1 LFKWAAWTNAPA
13 PKAEGND
20 MPTAPLLPDT
30 APFAQEQIAALNR
43 VISVTTAEQRAW
55 LSGYLA
61 GLQAASGGQTAVPAA
76 PPAKRAPLTILFGT
90 ESGNAEAL
98 AAQARKAAAKLGF
111 AAKAVDMADFSPAQA
126 AATENLLIVASTWGE
141 GDPPQR
147 AIDFYEALMADDAPR
162 FEKTRFAVLALGDRA
177 YAQFCEIG
185 RKIDERLAALGGARV
200 ADRIECDLDF
210 ESPATGWLDSTLGR
224 LNAEVGSKDATAQV
238 ANASVIHVDF
248 ARPAGDAPT
257 RARPFEAEITE
268 TVRLSGSRS
277 TSDTHHVAVSLEGSG
292 IAYEPGDSLGVVPS
306 NDPALVDAVLKAA
319 GLGADEKLRGELTGR
334 LDITTLTARQIED
347 FARETKTPALPAD
360 WAVGRQII
368 DLLETAP
375 SPLTAEQ
382 LTALLR
388 PLPPR
393 YYSIA
398 SSRKAVG
405 EEAHLLVAGL
415 RYTSHGRQRSG
426 VASVDI
432 AARHREGDAL
442 KIFLRPNPHFRL
454 PADNGRP
461 IVMVGPGT
469 GVAPFRG
476 FLQEREA
483 TGATGRNW
491 LVFGHRNYT
500 HDFLYQ
506 LELQDWLKGGVLTR
520 LDVAFSRDQPEKH
533 YVQNTLWDARRDL
546 YAWLKDGAALY
557 VCGDANAMAKDVH
570 AMLLRILADQGRQD
584 DASAKAELDAIRRD
598 GRYLRDVY

>member
-1 LFKWAAWTNAPA
+1 
-13 PKAEGND
+13 
-20 MPTAPLLPDT
+20 MQTAPLLPST
-30 APFAQEQIAALNR
+30 APFHEEQIAALNR

-61 GLQAASGGQTAVPAA
+61 GLQAANDPHAVSPAA

-98 AAQARKAAAKLGF
+98 AAQVRKAATKLGF
-111 AAKAVDMADFSPAQA
+111 APKVIDMADFTPAQA
-126 AATENLLIVASTWGE
+126 AATENLVVIASTWGE

-147 AIDFYEALMADDAPR
+147 AVDFYEALLADDAPR

-177 YAQFCEIG
+177 YAQYCEIG
-185 RKIDERLAALGGARV
+185 RKIDERLAALGGARIT
-200 ADRIECDLDF
+200 DRIDCDLDY
-210 ESPATGWLDSTLGR
+210 ETPATGWIDSTLER
-224 LNAEVGSKDATAQV
+224 LNAEVGVKEV
-238 ANASVIHVDF
+238 GASVIHVDF
-248 ARPAGDAPT
+248 ARPGADAPT

-268 TVRLSGSRS
+268 SIRLTGSRS
-277 TSDTHHVAVSLEGSG
+277 TSDTHHVAVSLEGSA
-292 IAYEPGDSLGVVPS
+292 IQYEPGDSLGVVPS
-306 NDPALVDAVLKAA
+306 NDPALADAVLKAA
-319 GLGADEKLRGELTGR
+319 GLTADAKLRDALIDR
-334 LDITTLTARQIED
+334 LDITTLTVKQMED
-347 FARETKTPALPAD
+347 FARETGATPLPAE
-360 WAVGRQII
+360 WATGRQII

-375 SPLTAEQ
+375 GALTAEQ
-382 LTALLR
+382 LTTLLR

-415 RYTSHGRQRSG
+415 RYTSHGHERAG
-426 VASVDI
+426 VASIDI
-432 AARHREGDAL
+432 TARHREGDKL
-442 KIFLRPNPHFRL
+442 KVFLRPNQHFRL
-454 PADNGRP
+454 PSDEGRP
-461 IVMVGPGT
+461 IIMVGPGT
-469 GVAPFRG
+469 GLAPFRG

-483 TGATGRNW
+483 TAATGRNW

-506 LELQDWLKGGVLTR
+506 LELQDWLKSSLLNR
-520 LDVAFSRDQPEKH
+520 LDVAFSRDQPEKR
-533 YVQNTLWDARRDL
+533 YVQDALWDARGDL

-570 AMLLRILADQGRQD
+570 ATLLRILADQGRQD
-584 DASAKAELDAIRRD
+584 EAAAKAELDGIRRD

>member
-1 LFKWAAWTNAPA
+1 
-13 PKAEGND
+13 
-20 MPTAPLLPDT
+20 MQTAPLLPDT

-61 GLQAASGGQTAVPAA
+61 GLQAANDPGAAVPAA

-98 AAQARKAAAKLGF
+98 AAQARKVAAKLGF
-111 AAKAVDMADFSPAQA
+111 APKVVDMADFSVADA

-147 AIDFYEALMADDAPR
+147 AVDFYEALMADDAPR
-162 FEKTRFAVLALGDRA
+162 FERTRFAVLALGDRA
-177 YAQFCEIG
+177 YVQFCEIG
-185 RKIDERLAALGGARV
+185 RRIDERLAALGGARV
-200 ADRIECDLDF
+200 ADRVECDLDY
-210 ESPATGWLDSTLGR
+210 ETPANGWIDATLAR
-224 LNAEVGSKDATAQV
+224 LNAEVGVKEV
-238 ANASVIHVDF
+238 GASVIHVDF
-248 ARPAGDAPT
+248 ARPGADAPS
-257 RARPFEAEITE
+257 RARPFESEIVDH
-268 TVRLSGSRS
+268 VRLSGSRS

-292 IAYEPGDSLGVVPS
+292 ITYEPGDSLGVVPS
-306 NDPALVDAVLKAA
+306 NDPALADAVLKAA
-319 GLGADEKLRGELTGR
+319 GLGGDAGLRGALIDR
-334 LDITTLTARQIED
+334 LDISTLTGKQVED
-347 FARETKTPALPAD
+347 FVRETGVAAPAAD
-360 WAVGRQII
+360 WAAGRQIT
-368 DLLETAP
+368 DLLELAP
-375 SPLTAEQ
+375 GALTAAQ

-405 EEAHLLVAGL
+405 EEAHLLVAAL
-415 RYTSHGRQRSG
+415 RYSSHGRARAG

-432 AARHREGDAL
+432 TERHRSGDRL
-442 KIFLRPNPHFRL
+442 KVFLRPNPHFRL
-454 PADNGRP
+454 PADADRP
-461 IVMVGPGT
+461 VVMIGPGT
-469 GVAPFRG
+469 GLAPFRG

-483 TGATGRNW
+483 VGAGGRNW

-506 LELQDWLKGGVLTR
+506 LELQDWVKSGLLSR
-520 LDVAFSRDQPEKH
+520 LDVAFSRDQPEKR
-533 YVQNTLWDARRDL
+533 YVQDTLWEARRDL
-546 YAWLKDGAALY
+546 YAWLQDGAALY

-570 AMLLRILADQGRQD
+570 AMLLRILADQGQLD
-584 DASAKAELDAIRRD
+584 EAGAKAALDAIRRD

>member
-1 LFKWAAWTNAPA
+1 
-13 PKAEGND
+13 
-20 MPTAPLLPDT
+20 MQTAPVLPNT
-30 APFAQEQIAALNR
+30 APFAEEQIAALNR

-61 GLQAASGGQTAVPAA
+61 GLQAANDPQAVSPAA

-98 AAQARKAAAKLGF
+98 AGQARKAAAKLGF
-111 AAKAVDMADFSPAQA
+111 APKVVDMADFTPAQA

-147 AIDFYEALMADDAPR
+147 AVDFYEALLADDAPR

-185 RKIDERLAALGGARV
+185 RKIDERLAALGGARI
-200 ADRIECDLDF
+200 AERIECDLDF
-210 ESPATGWLDSTLGR
+210 ETPATGWIDSTLER
-224 LNAEVGSKDATAQV
+224 LNAEVGTKDAG
-238 ANASVIHVDF
+238 ASVIHVDF
-248 ARPAGDAPT
+248 ARPGGDAPT
-257 RARPFEAEITE
+257 RARPFEAEIVE

-292 IAYEPGDSLGVVPS
+292 ILYEPGDSLGVVAS
-306 NDPALVDAVLKAA
+306 NDPALVDAVLQAA
-319 GLGADEKLRGELTGR
+319 GLGGDEKLRGALSER
-334 LDITTLTARQIED
+334 LDITTLTAKQLED
-347 FARETKTPALPAD
+347 FARETQTPVLPPA
-360 WAVGRQII
+360 WAAGRQII

-375 SPLTAEQ
+375 NVLTGEQ

-398 SSRKAVG
+398 SSRRAVG

-415 RYTSHGRQRSG
+415 RYSSHGRERAG

-432 AARHREGDAL
+432 TARHREGDRL
-442 KIFLRPNPHFRL
+442 KVFLRGNPHFRL
-454 PADNGRP
+454 PADSDRP
-461 IVMVGPGT
+461 VIMVGPGT
-469 GVAPFRG
+469 GLAPFRG

-483 TGATGRNW
+483 VGAGGRNW

-506 LELQDWLKGGVLTR
+506 LELQDWLKTSLLTR
-520 LDVAFSRDQPEKH
+520 LDVAFSRDQPEKR
-533 YVQNTLWDARRDL
+533 YVQNTLWDARADL
-546 YAWLKDGAALY
+546 YAWLQDGAALY

-570 AMLLRILADQGRQD
+570 ATLLRVLADQGRQD
-584 DASAKAELDAIRRD
+584 EAAAKAELDAIRRD

>member
-1 LFKWAAWTNAPA
+1 
-13 PKAEGND
+13 
-20 MPTAPLLPDT
+20 
-30 APFAQEQIAALNR
+30 
-43 VISVTTAEQRAW
+43 
-55 LSGYLA
+55 
-61 GLQAASGGQTAVPAA
+61 LQAASGGQAAVPAA
-76 PPAKRAPLTILFGT
+76 PPGKRVPLTILFGT

-98 AAQARKAAAKLGF
+98 AAQVRKAATKLGF
-111 AAKAVDMADFSPAQA
+111 APKVADMADFSPAQA
-126 AATENLLIVASTWGE
+126 AAAENLVVIASTWGE

-147 AIDFYEALMADDAPR
+147 AVDFYEGLLAEDAPR

-185 RKIDERLAALGGARV
+185 RKIDERLAALGGARI

-210 ESPATGWLDSTLGR
+210 ETPAAGWIDSTLER
-224 LNAEVGSKDATAQV
+224 LNAEVGGKDAG
-238 ANASVIHVDF
+238 ASVIHVDF
-248 ARPAGDAPT
+248 ARPGAEAPT
-257 RARPFEAEITE
+257 RARPFAAEISE
-268 TVRLSGSRS
+268 HVRLSGSRS
-277 TSDTHHVAVSLEGSG
+277 SSDTHHVAVSLEGSG
-292 IAYEPGDSLGVVPS
+292 ILYEPGDSLGVIPS
-306 NDPALVDAVLKAA
+306 NDPALVDAVLTAA
-319 GLGADEKLRGELTGR
+319 GLSGDKLRDALLHR
-334 LDITTLTARQIED
+334 LDITTLTAKQIED
-347 FARETKTPALPAD
+347 FARETATQALPAD
-360 WAVGRQII
+360 WAAGRQIV

-375 SPLTAEQ
+375 GALTAEQ

-415 RYTSHGRQRSG
+415 RYVAHGRQRTG

-432 AARHREGDAL
+432 TERHGEGGSL
-442 KIFLRPNPHFRL
+442 NVFLRPNPYFRL
-454 PADNGRP
+454 PNDAARP
-461 IVMVGPGT
+461 VIMVGPGT
-469 GVAPFRG
+469 GLAPFRG

-483 TGATGRNW
+483 TGAAGKNW

-506 LELQDWLKGGVLTR
+506 LELQDWLKDGVLTR
-520 LDVAFSRDQPEKH
+520 LDVAFSRDQPEKR
-533 YVQNTLWDARRDL
+533 YVQDALWDARKDL

-570 AMLLRILADQGRQD
+570 AMLLRILADQGGQD
-584 DASAKAELDAIRRD
+584 AAAAKAELDAIRRD

>member
-1 LFKWAAWTNAPA
+1 MKS
-13 PKAEGND
+13 
-20 MPTAPLLPDT
+20 APLLPST
-30 APFAQEQIAALNR
+30 APFQQEQIAALNG

-61 GLQAASGGQTAVPAA
+61 GIQAASDPQTAAPAA

-111 AAKAVDMADFSPAQA
+111 APKVVDMADFTPALA

-147 AIDFYEALMADDAPR
+147 AMDFYEALMADDAPR
-162 FEKTRFAVLALGDRA
+162 FDKTRFAVLALGDHA

-185 RKIDERLAALGGARV
+185 RKIDERLAALGGARIT
-200 ADRIECDLDF
+200 DRIECDLDF
-210 ESPATGWLDSTLGR
+210 EIPATGWIDSTLER
-224 LNAEVGSKDATAQV
+224 LNAEAGIKDAG
-238 ANASVIHVDF
+238 ASVIHVDF
-248 ARPAGDAPT
+248 ARPGADAPT

-277 TSDTHHVAVSLEGSG
+277 TSDTHHVAVSLESSG

-306 NDPALVDAVLKAA
+306 NDPALADAVLKAA
-319 GLGADEKLRGELTGR
+319 GLSGDAKLRGALIDR
-334 LDITTLTARQIED
+334 LDITTLTGKQIETGTS
-347 FARETKTPALPAD
+347 APPAD
-360 WAVGRQII
+360 WAAGRQII

-375 SPLTAEQ
+375 GRLSAEQ

-415 RYTSHGRQRSG
+415 RYASHGRERAG
-426 VASVDI
+426 VASLDI
-432 AARHREGDAL
+432 TARHREGDKL
-442 KIFLRPNPHFRL
+442 KVFLRPNPHFRL
-454 PADNGRP
+454 PLDNDRP
-461 IVMVGPGT
+461 IIMVGPGT
-469 GVAPFRG
+469 GLAPFRG

-483 TGATGRNW
+483 TGAGGRNW

-506 LELQDWLKGGVLTR
+506 LELQDWHKSKLLTR
-520 LDVAFSRDQPEKH
+520 LDVAFSRDQPEKR
-533 YVQNTLWDARRDL
+533 YVQNALWDARADL
-546 YAWLKDGAALY
+546 YSWLKDGAALY

-570 AMLLRILADQGRQD
+570 AMVLRILADQGRQD
-584 DASAKAELDAIRRD
+584 EAGAKAELDAIRRD

>member
-1 LFKWAAWTNAPA
+1 
-13 PKAEGND
+13 
-20 MPTAPLLPDT
+20 MQTAPLLPDT

-43 VISVTTAEQRAW
+43 VMSVTTAEQRAW

-61 GLQAASGGQTAVPAA
+61 GLQAASGGQAAVPAA
-76 PPAKRAPLTILFGT
+76 PPGKRAPLTILFGT

-98 AAQARKAAAKLGF
+98 AAQVRKAATKLGF
-111 AAKAVDMADFSPAQA
+111 AAKVADMADFSPAQA
-126 AATENLLIVASTWGE
+126 AAAENLVVIASTWGE

-147 AIDFYEALMADDAPR
+147 AVDFYEGLLAEDAPR

-185 RKIDERLAALGGARV
+185 RKIDERLAALGGARI

-210 ESPATGWLDSTLGR
+210 ETPAAGWIDSTLER
-224 LNAEVGSKDATAQV
+224 LNAEVGVKDAG
-238 ANASVIHVDF
+238 ASVIHVDF
-248 ARPAGDAPT
+248 ARPGADAPS
-257 RARPFEAEITE
+257 RARPFAAEISE
-268 TVRLSGSRS
+268 HVRLSGSRS
-277 TSDTHHVAVSLEGSG
+277 SSDTHHVSVSLEGSG
-292 IAYEPGDSLGVVPS
+292 IVYEPGDSLGVIPS
-306 NDPALVDAVLKAA
+306 NDPALVDAVLRAA
-319 GLGADEKLRGELTGR
+319 GLSGDSLRDSLRHR
-334 LDITTLTARQIED
+334 LDISTLTAKQIED
-347 FARETKTPALPAD
+347 FARETGTPALPAD
-360 WAVGRQII
+360 WAAGRQIV

-375 SPLTAEQ
+375 GSLTAEQ

-415 RYTSHGRQRSG
+415 RYVTHGRERAG

-432 AARHREGDAL
+432 TARHGEGDTL
-442 KIFLRPNPHFRL
+442 NVFLRPNPHFRL
-454 PADNGRP
+454 PNDADRP
-461 IVMVGPGT
+461 VIMVGPGT
-469 GVAPFRG
+469 GLAPFRG

-483 TGATGRNW
+483 TGAGGKNW

-506 LELQDWLKGGVLTR
+506 LELQDWFKDGVLTR
-520 LDVAFSRDQPEKH
+520 LDVAFSRDQPEKR
-533 YVQNTLWDARRDL
+533 YVQDALWDARKDL

-570 AMLLRILADQGRQD
+570 AMLLRILADQGGQD
-584 DASAKAELDAIRRD
+584 DAAAKAELDAIRRG

>member
-1 LFKWAAWTNAPA
+1 
-13 PKAEGND
+13 
-20 MPTAPLLPDT
+20 MQTAPVLPNT
-30 APFAQEQIAALNR
+30 APFAEEQIAALNR

-61 GLQAASGGQTAVPAA
+61 GLQAANDPHAVSPAA

-98 AAQARKAAAKLGF
+98 AGQARKAAAKLGF
-111 AAKAVDMADFSPAQA
+111 APKVVDMADFTPAQA

-147 AIDFYEALMADDAPR
+147 AVDFYEALLADDAPR

-185 RKIDERLAALGGARV
+185 RKIDERLAALGGARI
-200 ADRIECDLDF
+200 AERIECDLDF
-210 ESPATGWLDSTLGR
+210 ETPATGWIDSTLER
-224 LNAEVGSKDATAQV
+224 LNAEVGTKDAG
-238 ANASVIHVDF
+238 ASVIHVDF
-248 ARPAGDAPT
+248 ARPGGDAPT
-257 RARPFEAEITE
+257 RARPFEAEIVE

-292 IAYEPGDSLGVVPS
+292 ILYEPGDSLGVVAS
-306 NDPALVDAVLKAA
+306 NDPALVDAVLQAA
-319 GLGADEKLRGELTGR
+319 GLGGDEKLRGALSER
-334 LDITTLTARQIED
+334 LDITTLTAKQLED
-347 FARETKTPALPAD
+347 FARETQTPVLPPA
-360 WAVGRQII
+360 WAAGRQII

-375 SPLTAEQ
+375 NVLTGEQ

-398 SSRKAVG
+398 SSRRAVG

-415 RYTSHGRQRSG
+415 RYSSHGRERAG

-432 AARHREGDAL
+432 TARHREGDRL
-442 KIFLRPNPHFRL
+442 KVFLRGNPHFRL
-454 PADNGRP
+454 PADSDRP
-461 IVMVGPGT
+461 VIMVGPGT
-469 GVAPFRG
+469 GLAPFRG

-483 TGATGRNW
+483 VGAGGRNW

-506 LELQDWLKGGVLTR
+506 LELQDWLKTSLLTR
-520 LDVAFSRDQPEKH
+520 LDVAFSRDQPEKR
-533 YVQNTLWDARRDL
+533 YVQNTLWDARADL
-546 YAWLKDGAALY
+546 YAWLQDGAALY

-570 AMLLRILADQGRQD
+570 ATLLRVLADQGRQD
-584 DASAKAELDAIRRD
+584 EAAAKAELDAIRRD

>member
-1 LFKWAAWTNAPA
+1 
-13 PKAEGND
+13 
-20 MPTAPLLPDT
+20 MQTAPLLPST
-30 APFAQEQIAALNR
+30 APFHEEQIAALNR

-61 GLQAASGGQTAVPAA
+61 GLQAANDPQAATPAA

-98 AAQARKAAAKLGF
+98 AAQVRKAATKLGS
-111 AAKAVDMADFSPAQA
+111 APKVVDMADFTPAQA
-126 AATENLLIVASTWGE
+126 AAVENLVIIAATWGE

-147 AIDFYEALMADDAPR
+147 AVDFYEALMADDAPR

-185 RKIDERLAALGGARV
+185 RKIDERLAALGGARIT
-200 ADRIECDLDF
+200 DRIECDLDF
-210 ESPATGWLDSTLGR
+210 ETPATGWIDSTLER
-224 LNAEVGSKDATAQV
+224 LNAEVGIKDV
-238 ANASVIHVDF
+238 GASIIHVDF
-248 ARPAGDAPT
+248 ARPGADAAT

-268 TVRLSGSRS
+268 SIRLTGSRS
-277 TSDTHHVAVSLEGSG
+277 TSDTHHVALSLEGSG
-292 IAYEPGDSLGVVPS
+292 IQYEPGDSLGVIPS
-306 NDPALVDAVLKAA
+306 NDPALADAVLKAA
-319 GLGADEKLRGELTGR
+319 GLDGDAKLRDALIDR
-334 LDITTLTARQIED
+334 LDITTLTVKQMED
-347 FARETKTPALPAD
+347 FARETGTTPLPAD
-360 WAVGRQII
+360 WAAGRQII

-375 SPLTAEQ
+375 GALTAEQ

-398 SSRKAVG
+398 SSRKSVG
-405 EEAHLLVAGL
+405 DEAHLLVAGL
-415 RYTSHGRQRSG
+415 RYNSHGRDRAG

-432 AARHREGDAL
+432 TARHREGDKL
-442 KIFLRPNPHFRL
+442 KVFLRPNQHFRL
-454 PADNGRP
+454 PSDESRP
-461 IVMVGPGT
+461 IIMVGPGT
-469 GVAPFRG
+469 GLAPFRG

-483 TGATGRNW
+483 TAATGRNW
-491 LVFGHRNYT
+491 LIFGHRNYT

-506 LELQDWLKGGVLTR
+506 LELQDWLKSSLLTR
-520 LDVAFSRDQPEKH
+520 LDIAFSRDQPEKR
-533 YVQNTLWDARRDL
+533 YVQNALWDARSDL

-570 AMLLRILADQGRQD
+570 ATLLRILADQGQQD
-584 DASAKAELDAIRRD
+584 EAAAKAELDGIRRD

>member
-1 LFKWAAWTNAPA
+1 
-13 PKAEGND
+13 
-20 MPTAPLLPDT
+20 MQTAPLLPHT
-30 APFAQEQIAALNR
+30 APFAEEQIAALNR
-43 VISVTTAEQRAW
+43 VISVTTPEQRAW

-61 GLQAASGGQTAVPAA
+61 GLQAANDPQVATPAA

-111 AAKAVDMADFSPAQA
+111 APKVVDMADFSVTQA

-147 AIDFYEALMADDAPR
+147 AVDFYETLMAEDAPR

-185 RKIDERLAALGGARV
+185 RTIDERLAALGGARI

-210 ESPATGWLDSTLGR
+210 ETPASGWIDATLER
-224 LNAEVGSKDATAQV
+224 LNAEAGTKDVG
-238 ANASVIHVDF
+238 ASVIHVDF
-248 ARPAGDAPT
+248 ARPGPDAPT
-257 RARPFEAEITE
+257 RARPFDAEILE
-268 TVRLSGSRS
+268 RARLTGSRS

-292 IAYEPGDSLGVVPS
+292 ILYEPGDSLGVVPS
-306 NDPALVDAVLKAA
+306 NDPALVDAVLRAA
-319 GLGADEKLRGELTGR
+319 GLAGEAKLRGALIDR
-334 LDITTLTARQIED
+334 LDITTLTGKQVED
-347 FARETKTPALPAD
+347 FVRETGIEAPPAD
-360 WAVGRQII
+360 WLAGRQII
-368 DLLETAP
+368 DLLELAQGRL
-375 SPLTAEQ
+375 SGEQ

-405 EEAHLLVAGL
+405 EEAHLLVAAL
-415 RYTSHGRQRSG
+415 RYVSHARERAG

-432 AARHREGDAL
+432 TARHREGDRL
-442 KIFLRPNPHFRL
+442 KVFLRPNPHFRL
-454 PADNGRP
+454 PADNDRP
-461 IVMVGPGT
+461 IVMIGPGT
-469 GVAPFRG
+469 GLAPFRG

-483 TGATGRNW
+483 VGAGGRNW

-506 LELQDWLKGGVLTR
+506 LEIQDWVKSGLLSR
-520 LDVAFSRDQPEKH
+520 LDVAFSRDQPEKR
-533 YVQNTLWDARRDL
+533 YVQDTLWQARGDL
-546 YAWLKDGAALY
+546 YTWLRDGAALY

-570 AMLLRILADQGRQD
+570 ATLLRILADQGKQD
-584 DASAKAELDAIRRD
+584 EAAAKAELDAIRRD

>member
-1 LFKWAAWTNAPA
+1 M
-13 PKAEGND
+13 AEGND
-20 MPTAPLLPDT
+20 MPTAPLLPKT
-30 APFAQEQIAALNR
+30 APFQEEQIAALNH

-61 GLQAASGGQTAVPAA
+61 GLQAANDPQAVSPAA

-98 AAQARKAAAKLGF
+98 AAQVRKAATKLGF
-111 AAKAVDMADFSPAQA
+111 APKVVDMADFTPTQA
-126 AATENLLIVASTWGE
+126 AATENLVVIASTWGE

-147 AIDFYEALMADDAPR
+147 AVDFYEALLADDAPR

-185 RKIDERLAALGGARV
+185 RKIDERLATLGGARIV
-200 ADRIECDLDF
+200 DRIECDLDF
-210 ESPATGWLDSTLGR
+210 ETPATGWIDSTLER
-224 LNAEVGSKDATAQV
+224 LNAEVGVKDV
-238 ANASVIHVDF
+238 GASVIHVDF
-248 ARPAGDAPT
+248 ARPGADAPT
-257 RARPFEAEITE
+257 RARPFEAEIAE
-268 TVRLSGSRS
+268 SVRLTGSRS
-277 TSDTHHVAVSLEGSG
+277 TSDTHHVALSLEGSG
-292 IAYEPGDSLGVVPS
+292 IVYEPGDSLGVVPS

-319 GLGADEKLRGELTGR
+319 GLTGDDKLRGALTDR
-334 LDITTLTARQIED
+334 LDITTLTNKQIED
-347 FARETKTPALPAD
+347 FAREIGSAPLSTD
-360 WAVGRQII
+360 WAAGRQII
-368 DLLETAP
+368 DLLETA
-375 SPLTAEQ
+375 SGALTAEQ

-388 PLPPR
+388 PLPAR

-415 RYTSHGRQRSG
+415 RYTSHGRDRAG

-432 AARHREGDAL
+432 TARHREGDKL
-442 KIFLRPNPHFRL
+442 KVFLRSNPHFRL
-454 PADNGRP
+454 PADNDRP
-461 IVMVGPGT
+461 VIMVGPGT
-469 GVAPFRG
+469 GLAPFRG

-483 TGATGRNW
+483 TAAAGRNW

-506 LELQDWLKGGVLTR
+506 LELQDWLKSSLLTR
-520 LDVAFSRDQPEKH
+520 LDVAFSRDQPEKR
-533 YVQNTLWDARRDL
+533 YVQNTLWDARSDL

-570 AMLLRILADQGRQD
+570 ATLLRILADQGKQD
-584 DASAKAELDAIRRD
+584 ETAAKAELDAIRRD

>member
-1 LFKWAAWTNAPA
+1 
-13 PKAEGND
+13 
-20 MPTAPLLPDT
+20 MQTAPMLPTT
-30 APFAQEQIAALNR
+30 APFPEEQIAALNR

-61 GLQAASGGQTAVPAA
+61 GLQAANDPQAASPAA

-111 AAKAVDMADFSPAQA
+111 APKVVDMADFTPEQA
-126 AATENLLIVASTWGE
+126 AATENLLIIASTWGE

-147 AIDFYEALMADDAPR
+147 AVDFYEALMADNAPR
-162 FEKTRFAVLALGDRA
+162 FEKTRFAVMALGDRA

-185 RKIDERLAALGGARV
+185 RKIDERLAALGGARIT
-200 ADRIECDLDF
+200 DRIECDLDY
-210 ESPATGWLDSTLGR
+210 ETPATGWIGTTLER
-224 LNAEVGSKDATAQV
+224 LNAEVGTKEIG
-238 ANASVIHVDF
+238 ASVIHVDF
-248 ARPAGDAPT
+248 ARPGADAPS
-257 RARPFEAEITE
+257 RSRPFEAEVTE
-268 TVRLSGSRS
+268 HSRLTGSRS

-292 IAYEPGDSLGVVPS
+292 ITYEPGDSLGVVPS
-306 NDPALVDAVLKAA
+306 NDPLLADAVLQAA
-319 GLGADEKLRGELTGR
+319 GLSGNDTLRTALIDR
-334 LDITTLTARQIED
+334 LDITTLTSKQIED
-347 FARETKTPALPAD
+347 FARETGTTAPPAQ

-375 SPLTAEQ
+375 GALTAEQ

-415 RYTSHGRQRSG
+415 RYVSHGREREG

-432 AARHREGDAL
+432 TARHRESDKL
-442 KIFLRPNPHFRL
+442 KVFLRSNPHFRL
-454 PADNGRP
+454 PSDNDRP

-469 GVAPFRG
+469 GLAPFRG

-483 TGATGRNW
+483 IGAGGRNW

-506 LELQDWLKGGVLTR
+506 LELQDWLKSSLLTR
-520 LDVAFSRDQPEKH
+520 LDVAFSRDQPEKR
-533 YVQNTLWDARRDL
+533 YVQNTLWDSRSDL

-570 AMLLRILADQGRQD
+570 ATLLRILADQGKQTE
-584 DASAKAELDAIRRD
+584 AAAKAEFDAIRRD